1 MSSNWLPVKSGVP
14 QDSVLGPLLF
24 SLYIDLM
31 DIDFSPGTEILLF
44 ADDILLYKPIWVPT
58 DVNHLQRDVNKL
70 SNWTKQN
77 YLQINNQKTK
87 TLVISRKRPQNTI
100 LCRLFLDDVPINLVK
115 NYKYLG
121 VVIVDDLTWSAHI
134 ETITCKVR
142 RLMGFIYHN
151 SCPIVNSLLPSNST
165 NHKSSQYWIRH
176 VLSGTH
182 ITKRTRKP

>member
-1 MSSNWLPVKSGVP
+1 M
-14 QDSVLGPLLF
+14 
-24 SLYIDLM
+24 
-31 DIDFSPGTEILLF
+31 LF
-44 ADDILLYKPIWVPT
+44 ADDILL
-58 DVNHLQRDVNKL
+58 QRDVDKL

-77 YLQINNQKTK
+77 YLQINNQNIKTMV
-87 TLVISRKRPQNTI
+87 TSRKRPQNTI
-100 LCRLFLDDVPINLVK
+100 LCRLFLDDVVK